1 MIIFRLY
8 LSGNHVIVNLEFTEI
23 STKKYNGGFM
33 YFEQTGKMNTTQTLN
48 LSYQRAKELGINE
61 MVVAST
67 TGETALE
74 AYDIFKDFQ
83 ITVVTYHCGFRKPF
97 QSVMDQEMRSRLE
110 QKGMQVVSATHAL
123 SGIERSLA
131 KKYQGVYPV
140 LLIADVL
147 RLFGQGT
154 KVAVEI
160 AIMAA
165 DAGTL
170 TGSDIV
176 SIGGSGKGADAA
188 LILKPANQSDL
199 FDMRIR
205 EVVCKPR
212 NF

>member
-1 MIIFRLY
+1 
-8 LSGNHVIVNLEFTEI
+8 
-23 STKKYNGGFM
+23 M
-33 YFEQTGKMNTTQTLN
+33 YFEQTGKTNTTETLT
-48 LSYQRAKELGINE
+48 LAYHRAKELSINE

-74 AYDIFKDFQ
+74 VHKIFNDFQ

-97 QSVMDQEMRSRLE
+97 ETVMTQEMRKNLE

-123 SGIERSLA
+123 SGVERSLA

-165 DAGTL
+165 DAGML
-170 TGSDIV
+170 TGNDIV

-205 EVVCKPR
+205 EIVCKPR